1 MQKGYVWPKDEEIP
15 IIMKNF
21 YKPKGYQV
29 MREGKAQLCQTLAE
43 MKHFVG
49 EWMLTNKKAPWAVM
63 ARGIQRRH
71 KVGAC
76 QSHHVLS
83 IDLTGPFPA
92 CLGKGYTY
100 GLVAVYSLG
109 PGEICHLF
117 KEQTENRRRMH
128 VRSPENHKRNH
139 VAQ

>member
-29 MREGKAQLCQTLAE
+29 MREGKAQFCQTLAE

-63 ARGIQRRH
+63 ARVIQRRH

-92 CLGKGYTY
+92 CLG
-100 GLVAVYSLG
+100 
-109 PGEICHLF
+109 
-117 KEQTENRRRMH
+117 
-128 VRSPENHKRNH
+128 
-139 VAQ
+139 

>member
-1 MQKGYVWPKDEEIP
+1 
-15 IIMKNF
+15 
-21 YKPKGYQV
+21 
-29 MREGKAQLCQTLAE
+29 MREGKAQICQTLAE

-63 ARGIQRRH
+63 ARGFQRRH
-71 KVGAC
+71 NVGAC

-109 PGEICHLF
+109 PGEILPF
-117 KEQTENRRRMH
+117 VQGTKGKQVKNARTQ
-128 VRSPENHKRNH
+128 S
-139 VAQ
+139 